1 MRGAPVLT
9 IDEIE
14 EWDQPEIDA
23 TIEPAGSGDVHLT
36 SGGYPVGRL
45 RRSAIPSLV
54 LAMLAEL
61 KRDDGR

>member
-14 EWDQPEIDA
+14 EWEPPEIDA
-23 TIEPAGSGDVHLT
+23 TVETAGSGDVHLT
-36 SGGYPVGRL
+36 AGGYPVGRL